1 MSIWKSIGIVAGIL
15 TMVAFGYLSLGSAQ
29 EGKSI
34 EQMITEAK
42 TPADHEAIAAYYD
55 KEAQEAHK
63 KHAEHQKM
71 KEWYKNTPVMSKG
84 GFRTHCDSLISLD
97 DKTAKEYEALAKLH
111 REMAKSAK

>member
-1 MSIWKSIGIVAGIL
+1 MRTWKSIGIVASVL
-15 TMVAFGYLSLGSAQ
+15 AMVALGYLPFSSAQ

-42 TPADHEAIAAYYD
+42 TPADHDAIAAYYD

-71 KEWYKNTPVMSKG
+71 KEWYKNTPMMSKG
-84 GFRTHCDSLISLD
+84 GFSTHCDSLISLD
-97 DKTAKEYEALAKLH
+97 DKTAKQYEALAKLH
-111 REMAKSAK
+111 KDMAKTAK

>member
-1 MSIWKSIGIVAGIL
+1 MRMWKSLSVVLGVLAIL
-15 TMVAFGYLSLGSAQ
+15 AFSYLPFGSAQ

-84 GFRTHCDSLISLD
+84 GFSTHCDSLISLD

-111 REMAKSAK
+111 KEMAKSAK